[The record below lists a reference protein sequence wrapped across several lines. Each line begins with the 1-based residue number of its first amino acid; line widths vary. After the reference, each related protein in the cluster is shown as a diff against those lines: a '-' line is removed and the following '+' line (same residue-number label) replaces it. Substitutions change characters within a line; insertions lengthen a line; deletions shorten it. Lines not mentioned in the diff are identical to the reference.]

1 MKEMYL
7 VVRKQKISDD
17 DLKIWLNAMLA
28 KGWKLLSITAD
39 NQYIFERIML

>member
-7 VVRKQKISDD
+7 VICKRKTADD
-17 DLKIWLNAMLA
+17 DLRIWLNEMLA
-28 KGWKLLSITAD
+28 LGWKILTVTAD